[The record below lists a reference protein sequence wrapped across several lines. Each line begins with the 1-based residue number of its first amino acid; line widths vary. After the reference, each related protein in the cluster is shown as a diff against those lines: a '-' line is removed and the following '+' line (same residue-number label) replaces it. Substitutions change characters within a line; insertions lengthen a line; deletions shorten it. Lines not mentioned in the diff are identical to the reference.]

1 MSVDFLQVVGD
12 IKAGGKIALP
22 DCFCLVLA
30 QKLSAQCVTTDRNEF
45 EPMAGVVSCP
55 ILFIR

>member
-1 MSVDFLQVVGD
+1 MSVDYLQVFGD
-12 IKAGGKIALP
+12 IKADGRVALP
-22 DCFCLVLA
+22 DCFCLALA
-30 QKLSAQCVTTDRNEF
+30 QKLGAQCVTTDRNEF